1 MIFFSNGSD
10 NDSVNKYMTQK
21 HTEKITPQTFNRNLD
36 VILVCFRYS
45 LNVIMIISYYNYKN
59 SKNI

>member
-1 MIFFSNGSD
+1 MIFFRNGSD

-21 HTEKITPQTFNRNLD
+21 HTENITPQTFNRNLD

-45 LNVIMIISYYNYKN
+45 LNVIITFSVNFFN
-59 SKNI
+59 VLD

>member
-1 MIFFSNGSD
+1 MIFFSNESD

-21 HTEKITPQTFNRNLD
+21 HTENITLQTFNRNLD

-45 LNVIMIISYYNYKN
+45 LNVIITFNVLD
-59 SKNI
+59 